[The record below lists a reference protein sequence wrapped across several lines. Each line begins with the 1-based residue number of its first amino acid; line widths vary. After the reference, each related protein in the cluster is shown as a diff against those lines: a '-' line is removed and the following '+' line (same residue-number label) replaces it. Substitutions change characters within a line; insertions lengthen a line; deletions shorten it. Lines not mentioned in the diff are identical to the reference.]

1 MSRFDFTLHTA
12 FGVVVAHAIE
22 AVDDKAALLA
32 QLHPDEAALAATWG
46 LPRVRTF
53 VAGRR
58 ALRSALAALHQTE
71 TELVGERS
79 FYERIVRNDRG
90 APAIAVAP
98 ALDDARGRVRVSI
111 SHKDEIAVAL
121 AAFVDVDERR
131 AADASFD
138 IHLGV
143 DVELFPGPKDDV
155 SRHVLTDVEIAE
167 LNVIVDGDARRRE
180 LVARF
185 SAKEALYKALD
196 PFVHR
201 YVGFHEVEVRLDGSG
216 AARFA
221 LNLKHGEGPFV
232 VEGAH
237 RDIDG
242 GVLTFAR
249 VSRSK

>member
-1 MSRFDFTLHTA
+1 MTRFDFTLHTD
-12 FGVVVAHAIE
+12 FGVVVAQAIE

-32 QLHPDEAALAATWG
+32 SLHPDEAALASTWG

-58 ALRSALAALHQTE
+58 ALRSALAVLSQTE
-71 TELVGERS
+71 TELLGARAS
-79 FYERIVRNDRG
+79 YERIVRDERG
-90 APAIAVAP
+90 APAIGVAPVAP
-98 ALDDARGRVRVSI
+98 AGDDARGRVRASI

-121 AAFVDVDERR
+121 AAFVSDDEH
-131 AADASFD
+131 D

-167 LNVIVDGDARRRE
+167 WSAISDVDARRRE
-180 LVARF
+180 LIARF

-201 YVGFHEVEVRLDGSG
+201 YVGFHEVEVRLDGNG
-216 AARFA
+216 VARFA